1 MLFFLMEQ
9 NDDMMMF
16 SLVCLLSVQRICIPV
31 GRMELWTLGL
41 TVWTVETRGGQ
52 EMRQVLFRSL
62 KIPIYP
68 TIIFHYVLLILFYFL
83 IKSVMPFPHLSLLKA
98 FRRVVR
104 LAFES
109 GRNHQRAKTETRS
122 RKRT

>member
-1 MLFFLMEQ
+1 MLFFFMEQ

-16 SLVCLLSVQRICIPV
+16 SLVCLLSVQRICIRV